1 MKTKNILIYSA
12 LILGGLFLGYLFFGG
27 SAEPHTMEEH
37 ISETHTNEDG
47 EVVYTCSMHPQVRE
61 NEPGN
66 CPICGMELI
75 PAESSSSG
83 TAENEYTLTMT
94 NAAVKLAEIQTS
106 LVKSGNAIHTFTLP
120 GKVVE
125 NQNNVSS
132 VTAHF
137 PGRIRDLYVDYEGT
151 FVEEGQRLASVYSPE
166 LIAAQQELL
175 ETVKYKKQN
184 PRLYE
189 AARQKL
195 RLWEFPVSTIDEIEE
210 SGEIMTELDFYSPV
224 SGYVSEVAIS
234 REEHVMEGGL
244 MYRVVNLSSVWVDFQ
259 AYESNVANIDEGDK
273 VRFSVEAFPG
283 QAFESTVIYVDPFL
297 NTDSRSVTI
306 RAEVENPNSR
316 LKPGMLAKANIESSV
331 AEGSSLL
338 VPRSAVMWT
347 GKRSIV
353 YVQVQGTSSPTFE
366 AREVEIGQ
374 RAGEYYVVESG
385 LQEGE
390 LVVTNGTFKI
400 DSAAQL
406 NDKLSMMNREPG
418 TGANRSAHDH
428 GSMESEAEMNL
439 DKRERQTEMDHSQHQ
454 NMETTPEDTA
464 EEPTHLHSAHLDT
477 LVESYLKM
485 KTALTEDN
493 LEQAKTHFQAFAK
506 EVRNSSEM
514 NDHKEHTQK
523 HENHHQAML
532 NAIQMAEK
540 STNIQDLRSAF
551 KQISAELITALENQN
566 YEGDLFRQ
574 YCPMYEGGSSWI
586 SDKEDIENPF
596 YGSQMHNCGET
607 VEQL

>member
-1 MKTKNILIYSA
+1 MKMKNTLIYIT
-12 LILGGLFLGYLFFGG
+12 LLLGGLLLGYLFFGG
-27 SAEPHTMEEH
+27 NPDPQTLEEH

-47 EVVYTCSMHPQVRE
+47 EIVYTCSMHPQIRE

-75 PAESSSSG
+75 PAGDSESG
-83 TAENEYTLTMT
+83 AVENEYTLTMT
-94 NAAVKLAEIQTS
+94 NAAVKLAEIQTTP
-106 LVKSGNAIHTFTLP
+106 VRFGNAVHTFTLP

-151 FVEEGQRLASVYSPE
+151 FVKEGQKLASVYSPQ

-175 ETVKYKKQN
+175 ETVKYKEQN

-195 RLWEFPVSTIDEIEE
+195 RLWEFPEHTIDDIEK
-210 SGEIMTELDFYSPV
+210 SGQIMTELDFYSPV

-244 MYRVVNLSSVWVDFQ
+244 MYRVVNLSSVWVDFEVF
-259 AYESNVANIDEGDK
+259 ESNVANIEEGDN
-273 VRFSVEAFPG
+273 VQFSVEALPG
-283 QAFESTVIYVDPFL
+283 QQFESEVIYVDPFL
-297 NTDSRSVTI
+297 NDDSRSVTI
-306 RAEVENPNSR
+306 RTQIENPRSM
-316 LKPGMLAKANIESSV
+316 LKPGMLARANIQSNVSD
-331 AEGSSLL
+331 AKALL

-353 YVQVQGTSSPTFE
+353 YVQVHGSDTPTFE

-385 LQEGE
+385 LKEGD

-428 GSMESEAEMNL
+428 GSMESGVDMNM
-439 DKRERQTEMDHSQHQ
+439 DVSMDQTEMDHAQHQ
-454 NMETTPEDTA
+454 NMESMDGDTTDESNHQHS
-464 EEPTHLHSAHLDT
+464 THLDILI
-477 LVESYLKM
+477 ESYLQI
-485 KTALTEDN
+485 KTALTKDD
-493 LEQAKTHFQAFAK
+493 LKQAQVHLQSFAK
-506 EVRNSSEM
+506 EVKNSSEM
-514 NDHKEHTQK
+514 NDHNEHEEK
-523 HENHHQAML
+523 HTTHHEAMM
-532 NAIQMAEK
+532 NAVSEAEK
-540 STNIQDLRSAF
+540 ASDIKDLRAAF
-551 KQISAELITALENQN
+551 KKISIELITAVQNQG
-566 YEGDLFRQ
+566 YEGNLYKQ
-574 YCPMYEGGSSWI
+574 YCPMYKGGSTWI
-586 SDKEDIENPF
+586 SDSKEIKNPF
-596 YGSQMHNCGET
+596 YGQQMHSCGET
-607 VEQL
+607 VEEL

>member
-1 MKTKNILIYSA
+1 MD
-12 LILGGLFLGYLFFGG
+12 G
-27 SAEPHTMEEH
+27 H
-37 ISETHTNEDG
+37 IAETHTNEQG
-47 EVVYTCSMHPQVRE
+47 EIVYTCSMHPQVRE

-75 PAESSSSG
+75 PAGDSERG
-83 TAENEYTLTMT
+83 ATDNDYTLTMT

-106 LVKSGNAIHTFTLP
+106 PVEYGSAVHTFTLP

-151 FVEEGQRLASVYSPE
+151 FVQEGQRLASVYSPE

-175 ETVKYKKQN
+175 ETVKYKEQN

-195 RLWEFPVSTIDEIEE
+195 RLWEFPLSTINDIEE
-210 SGEIMTELDFYSPV
+210 SGEIMTKLDFYSPV
-224 SGYVSEVAIS
+224 RGYVSNVAIS
-234 REEHVMEGGL
+234 REQHVMEGGL

-259 AYESNVANIDEGDK
+259 AFESNVATIEEGDNI
-273 VRFSVEAFPG
+273 RFSVEAFPG
-283 QAFESTVIYVDPFL
+283 RQFESMVIYVDPFL

-306 RAEVENPNSR
+306 RVRVDNPDSR
-316 LKPGMLAKANIESSV
+316 LKPGMLARAVIQSSV
-331 AEGSSLL
+331 ADGQSLL

-347 GKRSIV
+347 GTRSIV
-353 YVQVQGTSSPTFE
+353 YVQVQGADTPTFE

-374 RAGEYYVVESG
+374 RAGEFYMVQSG
-385 LQEGE
+385 LNEGE

-418 TGANRSAHDH
+418 SGSNRPAHDH
-428 GSMESEAEMNL
+428 GSMGENEDS
-439 DKRERQTEMDHSQHQ
+439 QEMDNAQIHDTQPASADTTQESDHQH
-454 NMETTPEDTA
+454 TG
-464 EEPTHLHSAHLDT
+464 HLDV
-477 LVESYLKM
+477 LVESYLEM
-485 KTALTEDN
+485 KHALTLDD
-493 LEQAKTHFQAFAK
+493 LEQARVHLRAFAE
-506 EVRNSSEM
+506 EVRNNDGM
-514 NDHKEHTQK
+514 NTHEEHTDTHQT
-523 HENHHQAML
+523 HHQAML
-532 NAIQMAEK
+532 TAVNEAENSTDINAFR
-540 STNIQDLRSAF
+540 NAF
-551 KQISAELITALENQN
+551 KIISAQLISALENQN
-566 YEGDLFRQ
+566 YDGDLYKQ
-574 YCPMYEGGSSWI
+574 YCPMYKGGSTWI
-586 SDKEDIENPF
+586 SKSEEIENPF
-596 YGSQMHNCGET
+596 YGSQMHSCGET

>member
-12 LILGGLFLGYLFFGG
+12 LLLGGLLLGYLFFGG
-27 SAEPHTMEEH
+27 SSSPQTLEEH

-75 PAESSSSG
+75 PAESSNSG
-83 TAENEYTLTMT
+83 LVENDYTLTMT

-106 LVKSGNAIHTFTLP
+106 EVRSGKAIHTFTLP

-137 PGRIRDLYVDYEGT
+137 PGRIRNLYVYYAGT
-151 FVEEGQRLASVYSPE
+151 FVQEGQRLVSVYSPE

-175 ETVKYKKQN
+175 ETVKYKEQN
-184 PRLYE
+184 PRLYQ

-195 RLWEFPVSTIDEIEE
+195 RLWEFPLSTINEIEE
-210 SGEIMTELDFYSPV
+210 SGEIMTELDFFSPV

-234 REEHVMEGGL
+234 REEHVREGGM

-283 QAFESTVIYVDPFL
+283 QKFESTVIYVDPFL

-306 RAEVENPNSR
+306 RAKVENPESR
-316 LKPGMLAKANIESSV
+316 LKPGMLAKASIESSV
-331 AEGSSLL
+331 DEGSSLL

-353 YVQVQGTSSPTFE
+353 YVQVQGTDSPTFE
-366 AREVEIGQ
+366 AREVLIGQ

-428 GSMESEAEMNL
+428 GNMDKSEESEEI
-439 DKRERQTEMDHSQHQ
+439 DHSQHQ
-454 NMETTPEDTA
+454 DMETISVDSDTTQ
-464 EEPTHLHSAHLDT
+464 ESGHRHSDHLEI
-477 LVESYLKM
+477 LVENYLKM
-485 KTALTEDN
+485 KTALTQDD
-493 LEQAKTHFQAFAK
+493 LEEAKTHFQGFAK
-506 EVRNSSEM
+506 EVRNSTEM
-514 NDHKEHTQK
+514 NNHDEHAQK
-523 HENHHQAML
+523 HATHHEAMINGVNEGENASD
-532 NAIQMAEK
+532 IK
-540 STNIQDLRSAF
+540 DFRSAF
-551 KQISAELITALENQN
+551 KKISAELIIAVQNQG
-566 YEGDLFRQ
+566 YEGTLFKQ
-574 YCPMYEGGSSWI
+574 Y
-586 SDKEDIENPF
+586 
-596 YGSQMHNCGET
+596 
-607 VEQL
+607 